1 MEGMSLDFVPMTGAW
16 VAGILVLAL
25 LAAVTVY
32 GWWSDDLS
40 HRKAEGSALKKAA

>member
-1 MEGMSLDFVPMTGAW
+1 MNLEYLQVAGSW

>member
-1 MEGMSLDFVPMTGAW
+1 MEGMSLDFVPMTGSW

-32 GWWSDDLS
+32 GWWSDELS
-40 HRKAEGSALKKAA
+40 HRKAESAALKKAA